1 MAILYAMETITPA
14 NLPVEKWVFIPKAR
28 VHVQSWVCSE
38 FGVEKWVFIPKA
50 RAQESDIRTI
60 EELKVLLSKRTFD
73 RLGSLFAPLILE

>member
-14 NLPVEKWVFIPKAR
+14 NLP
-28 VHVQSWVCSE
+28 
-38 FGVEKWVFIPKA
+38 VEKWVFIPKA

>member
-1 MAILYAMETITPA
+1 M
-14 NLPVEKWVFIPKAR
+14 
-28 VHVQSWVCSE
+28 
-38 FGVEKWVFIPKA
+38 FIPKA